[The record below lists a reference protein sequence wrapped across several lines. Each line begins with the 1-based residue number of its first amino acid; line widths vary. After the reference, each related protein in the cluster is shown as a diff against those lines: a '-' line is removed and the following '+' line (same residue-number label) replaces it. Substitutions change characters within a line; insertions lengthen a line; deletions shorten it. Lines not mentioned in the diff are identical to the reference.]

1 MWTRSRRTELPVVAA
16 SDVEEARLA
25 EAYERGREAGLRE
38 ERRRHRHPFRNLAIG
53 LVALAG
59 AGVLATAAW
68 YGSFG
73 RGGEVVDAQLAVA
86 ADRAEPAMR
95 AAMSDAGNALRG
107 TGRDLQSETSDDP
120 SVDDRL

>member
-1 MWTRSRRTELPVVAA
+1 MVAA

-95 AAMSDAGNALRG
+95 AAMSDAGNALRF
-107 TGRDLQSETSDDP
+107 
-120 SVDDRL
+120 RLNEIGEAER